1 MADWYLIKNDKG
13 AVCKP
18 KGGRPGC
25 GKVHE
30 YWTHDCRPVAFDKP
44 NEWEFFRR
52 ETIVDRG
59 ITLKSTE
66 TTIITS
72 LLGTVVKITEKEALE
87 LNIIKNPPSNPVVV
101 ARSFPGVPV
110 RRSGGRQAPLGR
122 LSRTLGG

>member
-1 MADWYLIKNDKG
+1 MADWYLIRNDRG
-13 AVCKP
+13 SVCKP

-44 NEWEFFRR
+44 EEWEFFRKKI
-52 ETIVDRG
+52 TNDRG
-59 ITLKSTE
+59 ITLMHQDLTV
-66 TTIITS
+66 ITS
-72 LLGTVVKITEKEALE
+72 SLGTVVKITEREAQE

-110 RRSGGRQAPLGR
+110 RRAGGIQAPRGR
-122 LSRTLGG
+122 ISRNLGG